1 MKRLLISLSLLLLSA
16 ASFAQSPTV
25 EAKAADKT
33 RPQDPKDFP
42 YVQEEVQ
49 FTNPKAGDQ
58 LSGTLT
64 MPSNGKAT
72 KIVVF
77 ITGSGAQNRNEEFP
91 QFNHRPFLVLSDW
104 LTRNGIAVLRYD
116 DRGTAKSTGD
126 FKTATSFDFADDA
139 EAAVK
144 YIKSRADLKGL
155 SIGLLGH
162 SEGGMIAPIVAGR
175 NNDVKFMVLLAGPG
189 IPIAKLM
196 TQQTEDVARAGG
208 GSDSIVSAAVQ
219 GNAAIY
225 DMMNHNQNLSTA
237 AMKIKLDSLLYQQ
250 FSTTRKAGIGNVPI
264 DGLVATTSARLIS
277 PWYRSFL
284 VFNPQEYLDKVKC
297 PTLAINGTNDKQ
309 VKAEPNL
316 EAIRIGL
323 TKAGNKH
330 FDIVPL
336 PGLNHMFQKAVTGSV
351 QEYGELTETVN
362 PAALTVVSNWINKL

>member
-1 MKRLLISLSLLLLSA
+1 
-16 ASFAQSPTV
+16 
-25 EAKAADKT
+25 
-33 RPQDPKDFP
+33 
-42 YVQEEVQ
+42 
-49 FTNPKAGDQ
+49 
-58 LSGTLT
+58 
-64 MPSNGKAT
+64 
-72 KIVVF
+72 
-77 ITGSGAQNRNEEFP
+77 
-91 QFNHRPFLVLSDW
+91 
-104 LTRNGIAVLRYD
+104 
-116 DRGTAKSTGD
+116 
-126 FKTATSFDFADDA
+126 
-139 EAAVK
+139 
-144 YIKSRADLKGL
+144 
-155 SIGLLGH
+155 
-162 SEGGMIAPIVAGR
+162 
-175 NNDVKFMVLLAGPG
+175 
-189 IPIAKLM
+189 
-196 TQQTEDVARAGG
+196 
-208 GSDSIVSAAVQ
+208 
-219 GNAAIY
+219 
-225 DMMNHNQNLSTA
+225 MNHNQNLSTA

-284 VFNPQEYLDKVKC
+284 VFNPQEYLYKVKC